1 MLTYPEV
8 VAAFE
13 AKGWSVRLTDP
24 DELLEGEPL
33 PLEEEENDEESF
45 FPESDDAAEEF
56 VNTYEVVVDG
66 KKLYFELLGNEVSKE
81 IEFATM
87 LRYDEEGA
95 VVRPWF
101 PEEFPVGVEEFVA
114 AAETFYE
121 D

>member
-13 AKGWSVRLTDP
+13 AKGWSVRLTEP

-33 PLEEEENDEESF
+33 RIEEEEGETLFSVENDE
-45 FPESDDAAEEF
+45 DEF
-56 VNTYEVVVDG
+56 VNTYEVIVG
-66 KKLYFELLGNEVSKE
+66 GRKLYFEFLGPESSKE

-87 LRYDEEGA
+87 LRYDEEEA

-101 PEEFPVGVEEFVA
+101 PEEFPVNVEEFIE
-114 AAETFYE
+114 AAEHFFE